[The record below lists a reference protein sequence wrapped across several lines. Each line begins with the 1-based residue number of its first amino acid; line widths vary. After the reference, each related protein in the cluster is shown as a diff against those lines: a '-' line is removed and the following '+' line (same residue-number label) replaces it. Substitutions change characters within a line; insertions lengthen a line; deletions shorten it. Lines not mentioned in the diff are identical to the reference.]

1 MVEATSAVSTNLP
14 RVWNFSPGLKL
25 KKLKKKSQEFCKKL
39 RLFSDENFEE
49 EQINL
54 TFLEM
59 SENQNCSM
67 NLIRKQFEVINFITL
82 DCLYVCQDKLWRLLG
97 SKPKQGWPSLFES
110 HGLFPTQVRHAAP
123 KTIRPL
129 NIETFL

>member
-1 MVEATSAVSTNLP
+1 MLEATSAVSTNLP

-25 KKLKKKSQEFCKKL
+25 KKLKKKSQEFCEEL

-54 TFLEM
+54 TFL
-59 SENQNCSM
+59 ENQNCSM

-97 SKPKQGWPSLFES
+97 SIPKQG
-110 HGLFPTQVRHAAP
+110 
-123 KTIRPL
+123 
-129 NIETFL
+129 